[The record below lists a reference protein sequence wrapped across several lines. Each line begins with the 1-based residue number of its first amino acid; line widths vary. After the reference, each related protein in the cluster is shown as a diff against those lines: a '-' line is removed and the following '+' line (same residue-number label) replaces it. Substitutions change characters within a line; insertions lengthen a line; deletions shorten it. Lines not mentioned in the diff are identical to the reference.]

1 MSDCMGTTVV
11 FRTPLVALIACVLA
25 TSSALPAAAEEK
37 AAEETPPLA
46 VDFLPAQL
54 LTDAVPAGLGPAPP
68 APEANQLSPSRV
80 ALGRK
85 LFFDPL
91 LSADRSMSCA
101 SCHHPRHG
109 FATPQARAVG
119 IKNRLGTR
127 NTPTVL
133 NRAYGKIFFWD
144 GRSASLEAQALKPI
158 ENRVELGSSVPE
170 VIQRLQESPE
180 YRQDFEAAYPGGV
193 TPTNLARALASFQ
206 RVLVSADS
214 RVDRFQ
220 SGLASSLSTSQKQGL
235 WLFESRGRCWKCHS
249 GSNYSDESFHNTGV
263 SWGKEPVDL
272 GRYEVTREAADRGR
286 FKTPTLRDVGLTAP
300 YMHDGSMQ
308 TLEEVV
314 AFYNRGGGKNPH
326 LDQRIQPLGLNK
338 QEEQFL
344 VEFLKALQGATNW
357 TAQTPAGKP

>member
-1 MSDCMGTTVV
+1 MSDCMGTTVL
-11 FRTPLVALIACVLA
+11 FRVRLVALVACFL
-25 TSSALPAAAEEK
+25 TTISALSAPPEEK
-37 AAEETPPLA
+37 SATETPPLP

-54 LTDAVPAGLGPAPP
+54 LTDTIPAGLGQAPA
-68 APEANQLSPSRV
+68 APDENQLSQQRV

-91 LSADRSMSCA
+91 LSADRSMACA
-101 SCHHPRHG
+101 SCHHPEHG
-109 FATPQARAVG
+109 FANPQARAVG

-158 ENRVELGSSVPE
+158 ENRVELGSSVSE
-170 VIQRLQESPE
+170 VMKRLQASSE
-180 YRQDFEAAYPGGV
+180 YRQQFAAAYPGGV
-193 TPTNLARALASFQ
+193 TATNLARALASFQ

-214 RVDRFQ
+214 LVDRFQ
-220 SGLASSLSTSQKQGL
+220 AGLASSLSTSQKQGL

-263 SWGKEPVDL
+263 SWGQDPLDL
-272 GRYEVTREAADRGR
+272 GRYQVTEDDADRGR
-286 FKTPTLRDVGLTAP
+286 FKTPTLRDVGRTAP
-300 YMHDGSMQ
+300 YMHNGSLR

-326 LDQRIQPLGLNK
+326 LDERIQPLGLNK

-357 TAQTPAGKP
+357 TAQSPSANP